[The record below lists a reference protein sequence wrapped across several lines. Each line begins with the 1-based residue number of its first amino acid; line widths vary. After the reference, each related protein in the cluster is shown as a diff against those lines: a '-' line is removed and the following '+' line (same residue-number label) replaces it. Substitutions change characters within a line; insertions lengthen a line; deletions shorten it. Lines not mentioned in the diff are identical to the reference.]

1 VNEAL
6 EGDTVASM
14 VDPCMGT
21 SYPSDGLDRLLKLAL
36 SCCQDEY
43 DARPYM
49 IDVTRELEDIW
60 RLIAASYPIPLNKG
74 SDSPSVDFRS
84 IDIAGHSSQ
93 TSRVSNAQD
102 MSYLSVEHVDSSE
115 QIHPHLWP
123 RWRRG
128 KNLMFTILFHS
139 LKLELK
145 EMKLDMPRKIDRKF
159 VNFKFSTL
167 TEQSSLLK
175 NFTICRL
182 CPVFTNSFLSVNFAT
197 CWFHN

>member
-1 VNEAL
+1 VWTCHFWSFLVQVNEAL
-6 EGDTVASM
+6 EGDTVASI

-21 SYPSDGLDRLLKLAL
+21 SYPSDGLDRLLRLAL

-60 RLIAASYPIPLNKG
+60 RLMAASYSIPLNKG
-74 SDSPSVDFRS
+74 SDSPSVDFTN

-93 TSRVSNAQD
+93 TSRVYNGQD

-128 KNLMFTILFHS
+128 KSLLFTILFHS

-145 EMKLDMPRKIDRKF
+145 EMKLDMPQRIDRKF
-159 VNFKFSTL
+159 VNFKFSTR
-167 TEQSSLLK
+167 TEQSSLY
-175 NFTICRL
+175 
-182 CPVFTNSFLSVNFAT
+182 
-197 CWFHN
+197 